1 MEFVGLTLFLIGLW
15 VVTEIIGSSAVN
27 KEKKSSNNR
36 FDGSNKNE
44 IESSP
49 ELWEK
54 PLFIEFWEKSFDFK
68 SKTNRKVFW
77 LTVLQVSCIYV
88 GGVLLFYFS
97 ESGESID
104 SIVQFS
110 WLCAIF
116 SFIPNLSIQIR
127 RLNDIGKEPVWVL
140 LSLIPFASLILIFW
154 YVKPSQKSQLN
165 KNKKRKY
172 FNSNNTID
180 LNDLTNDNKNIN
192 ISSTK
197 NITEELEK
205 LASLKKK
212 GLLTDE
218 EFSAAKAK
226 LLDI

>member
-1 MEFVGLTLFLIGLW
+1 MEIVALTFYLIGLW
-15 VVTEIIGSSAVN
+15 VITEIIGSYAEN

-36 FDGSNKNE
+36 FEESNKNE

-54 PLFIEFWEKSFDFK
+54 EPFFIEFWKKSFDFK

-77 LTVLQVSCIYV
+77 LTILQVSCIYV
-88 GGVLLFYFS
+88 GVVLLCYFA
-97 ESGESID
+97 ESGESIE
-104 SIVQFS
+104 SAYQFT
-110 WLCAIF
+110 WLFAIF

-165 KNKKRKY
+165 GNKKRKD
-172 FNSNNTID
+172 FNSINTIS
-180 LNDLTNDNKNIN
+180 LIDLTNAEEKLLKIKDMLDRGV
-192 ISSTK
+192 ISAEEY
-197 NITEELEK
+197 EELR
-205 LASLKKK
+205 KKTL
-212 GLLTDE
+212 GL
-218 EFSAAKAK
+218 
-226 LLDI
+226 

>member
-1 MEFVGLTLFLIGLW
+1 VEIVTLTLYLIGLW
-15 VVTEIIGSSAVN
+15 VITGIIGSYAEN

-36 FDGSNKNE
+36 FEESNKNE

-54 PLFIEFWEKSFDFK
+54 EPFFIEFWKKSFDFK

-77 LTVLQVSCIYV
+77 LTILQVSCIYV
-88 GGVLLFYFS
+88 GVVLLCYFA
-97 ESGESID
+97 ESGESIE
-104 SIVQFS
+104 SAYQFT
-110 WLCAIF
+110 WLFAIF

-165 KNKKRKY
+165 GNKKRKD
-172 FNSNNTID
+172 FNSINTIS
-180 LNDLTNDNKNIN
+180 LIDLTNAEEKLLKIKDMLDRGV
-192 ISSTK
+192 ISAEEY
-197 NITEELEK
+197 EELR
-205 LASLKKK
+205 KKTL
-212 GLLTDE
+212 GL
-218 EFSAAKAK
+218 
-226 LLDI
+226 

>member
-1 MEFVGLTLFLIGLW
+1 MEIFALTLSLIGLW
-15 VVTEIIGSSAVN
+15 VVTGIIGSSAEN

-36 FDGSNKNE
+36 FEESNKNE

-49 ELWEK
+49 ELWEEK
-54 PLFIEFWEKSFDFK
+54 PFFIEFWEKSFDFK

-97 ESGESID
+97 ESGESIE
-104 SIVQFS
+104 SIYQFT
-110 WLCAIF
+110 WLFSIF

-165 KNKKRKY
+165 GEKRKD
-172 FNSNNTID
+172 FNSINTIS
-180 LNDLTNDNKNIN
+180 LNDLTNA
-192 ISSTK
+192 
-197 NITEELEK
+197 EEK
-205 LASLKKK
+205 LAKIKSMLDRGVISAEEYKELRKK
-212 GLLTDE
+212 T
-218 EFSAAKAK
+218 
-226 LLDI
+226 LDL

>member
-1 MEFVGLTLFLIGLW
+1 MEFVRLTLFLIGLW
-15 VVTEIIGSSAVN
+15 VVTEIIGSAAVN

-54 PLFIEFWEKSFDFK
+54 PLFIEFWEKAFDFK

-77 LTVLQVSCIYV
+77 LTVLQISCIYI

-97 ESGESID
+97 ESVESIE
-104 SIVQFS
+104 SIYQFT
-110 WLCAIF
+110 WLFGIF

-165 KNKKRKY
+165 GEKRKD
-172 FNSNNTID
+172 FNSINTIS
-180 LNDLTNDNKNIN
+180 LNDLNNA
-192 ISSTK
+192 
-197 NITEELEK
+197 EEK
-205 LASLKKK
+205 LAKIKSMLDRGVISAEEYKELRKK
-212 GLLTDE
+212 T
-218 EFSAAKAK
+218 
-226 LLDI
+226 LDL

>member
-1 MEFVGLTLFLIGLW
+1 MEIVALTLSLIGLW
-15 VVTEIIGSSAVN
+15 VMTGIIGSYAEN

-36 FDGSNKNE
+36 FEESNKNE

-54 PLFIEFWEKSFDFK
+54 EPFFIEFWKKSFDFK

-77 LTVLQVSCIYV
+77 LTILQVSCIYV
-88 GGVLLFYFS
+88 GGVLLFYFA
-97 ESGESID
+97 ESGESIE
-104 SIVQFS
+104 SAYQFT
-110 WLCAIF
+110 WLFAIF

-165 KNKKRKY
+165 GNKKRKD
-172 FNSNNTID
+172 FNSINTIS
-180 LNDLTNDNKNIN
+180 LIDLTNAEEKLLKIKDMLDRGV
-192 ISSTK
+192 ISAEEY
-197 NITEELEK
+197 EELR
-205 LASLKKK
+205 KKTL
-212 GLLTDE
+212 GL
-218 EFSAAKAK
+218 
-226 LLDI
+226 

>member
-1 MEFVGLTLFLIGLW
+1 MEIGAVTLFLIGLW
-15 VVTEIIGSSAVN
+15 VVTEIIGSSAEN

-44 IESSP
+44 IESSL

-110 WLCAIF
+110 WLYAIF

-140 LSLIPFASLILIFW
+140 LSLIPFVSLILIFW
-154 YVKPSQKSQLN
+154 YVKPAQKSQLN
-165 KNKKRKY
+165 VNKKRKD
-172 FNSNNTID
+172 FNINNAIG
-180 LNDLTNDNKNIN
+180 LNDLTKA
-192 ISSTK
+192 
-197 NITEELEK
+197 EEK
-205 LASLKKK
+205 LAKLKSMLDRGVISNEEYRELRKK
-212 GLLTDE
+212 TLG
-218 EFSAAKAK
+218 
-226 LLDI
+226 I

>member
-1 MEFVGLTLFLIGLW
+1 MEFFGLTLFLIGLW

-27 KEKKSSNNR
+27 KEKKSSNIR
-36 FDGSNKNE
+36 FDGSNKNA

-49 ELWEK
+49 ELWGK

-77 LTVLQVSCIYV
+77 LTVLQESCIYV

-110 WLCAIF
+110 WLYAIF

-140 LSLIPFASLILIFW
+140 LSLIPFVSLILIFW
-154 YVKPSQKSQLN
+154 YVKPAQKSQLN
-165 KNKKRKY
+165 GNKKRKD
-172 FNSNNTID
+172 FNSNNAIG
-180 LNDLTNDNKNIN
+180 LNDLTKA
-192 ISSTK
+192 
-197 NITEELEK
+197 EEK
-205 LASLKKK
+205 LAKLKSMLDRGVISNEEYRELRKK
-212 GLLTDE
+212 TLG
-218 EFSAAKAK
+218 
-226 LLDI
+226 I

>member
-1 MEFVGLTLFLIGLW
+1 VEIVALTLSLIGLW
-15 VVTEIIGSSAVN
+15 VMTGIIGSYAEN

-36 FDGSNKNE
+36 FEESNKNE

-54 PLFIEFWEKSFDFK
+54 EPFFIEFWKKSFDFK

-77 LTVLQVSCIYV
+77 LTILQVSCIYV
-88 GGVLLFYFS
+88 GGVLLFYFA
-97 ESGESID
+97 ESGESIE
-104 SIVQFS
+104 SAYQFT
-110 WLCAIF
+110 WLFAIF

-165 KNKKRKY
+165 GNKKRKD
-172 FNSNNTID
+172 FNSINTIS
-180 LNDLTNDNKNIN
+180 LIDLTNAEEKLLKIKDMLDRGV
-192 ISSTK
+192 ISAEEY
-197 NITEELEK
+197 EELR
-205 LASLKKK
+205 KKTL
-212 GLLTDE
+212 GL
-218 EFSAAKAK
+218 
-226 LLDI
+226 